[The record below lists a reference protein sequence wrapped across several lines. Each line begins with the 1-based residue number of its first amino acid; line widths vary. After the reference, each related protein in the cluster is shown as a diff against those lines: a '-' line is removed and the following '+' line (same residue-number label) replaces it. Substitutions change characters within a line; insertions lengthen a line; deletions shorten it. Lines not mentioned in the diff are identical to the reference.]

1 MAGDVSLDGVIVE
14 FKSEATTLT
23 SALDKLSTI
32 LDKLA
37 AKTENNSSKM
47 QKYTSTLEK
56 MGSAIKGL
64 GFVAVLTKM
73 VDIIGKCVNVSS
85 NYIESLNLFKVSL
98 GDAADEADK
107 FVTKFSET
115 LSVDPTNVYTYL
127 GTFNSLIEG
136 FGIASDEAYIMSKNL
151 TQLSYD
157 MASFY
162 NLPIDQ
168 AMQKLKSGISGEI
181 KPMRAIGVALDQ
193 ATLQETA
200 YSLGIKQRVSEM
212 TRAQKTQLLYYQ
224 IMTKTANAQTDMGRT
239 LISPANA
246 LRTVKERFTIL
257 ARAIGN
263 IFIPILVA
271 AIPYVK
277 LLAQWLTELANRI
290 AGFFG
295 FELGDYIN
303 VGDTSD
309 LDNVSSGIDN
319 IGTSASNAS
328 KEMKKML
335 RDFDELH
342 VVEFDTPDESSS
354 GAGAGGGTTG
364 GALDIPLPD
373 YDALTNVVSQNL
385 DKIKE
390 KFELIKDLVVAVGT
404 GLLGWKISS
413 AIFDFMSHFSGF
425 LKNLD
430 KANLTFGIG
439 LSILGFYLMYK
450 GIEKILDGDISITSI
465 LETFLGTGAGTLGIV
480 SILNATEKGRSI
492 PLKNKAKIGLGV
504 SLLIGSITAA
514 IDGITEDNIITQL
527 GSALVGGIGLNN
539 IFTKAG
545 SGIKANIK
553 GSLFF
558 TIAFFELET
567 AINIVKWAT
576 EYFDSI
582 KAALYG
588 EDYELDL
595 GEFLNVTFTAIGTGF
610 NNALENIFGENF
622 LQPLIDWV
630 ADDLWTS
637 DWSIAI
643 SNAMLIGENLIEGI
657 KEGIWNVISGIG
669 EWIKTNVIDRI
680 VNAVKDFFGIH
691 SPSTVFMEIG
701 EFLIEGLIQ
710 GIQGLFSKVI
720 EIFQSIWN
728 KLKEIATNG
737 IDAIKTV
744 ISTVLN
750 TIKTVISTVL
760 NSIKST
766 WNTIWNVLKTTVTN
780 IFDKIWST
788 IKKVINSI
796 LGGIEGMANGIVR
809 GINTVIRALNRLKID
824 IPDWVPEFGGKTFG
838 FNIGELSEISI
849 PRLEEGGF
857 PTVGDLFFANEAGPE
872 YVGSMNGKPAVAN
885 NDQIVEGIR
894 EGTYQAMRQA
904 LSEKSFN
911 PMVQVNLGNKKLY
924 SGYAASKRSD
934 SNMYGVDIG

>member
-23 SALDKLSTI
+23 SALDKLSTT

-37 AKTENNSSKM
+37 AKTEKNSSKT
-47 QKYTSTLEK
+47 QKYIGTLEK
-56 MGSAIKGL
+56 LGSAIKGL
-64 GFVAVLTKM
+64 GLAAVLGKL
-73 VDIIGKCVNVSS
+73 VDIIGKSINVSS

-181 KPMRAIGVALDQ
+181 EPMRAIGVALDQ

-200 YSLGIKQRVSEM
+200 YTLGIKQRVSEM

-224 IMTKTANAQTDMGRT
+224 IMTKTANAQKDMGRT
-239 LISPANA
+239 LLSPANA
-246 LRTVKERFTIL
+246 LRTVRDQFTIL

-290 AGFFG
+290 AAAFG
-295 FELGDYIN
+295 FKLSDYLN

-309 LDNVSSGIDN
+309 LDNVSGAIDN

-342 VVEFDTPDESSS
+342 VVEFDTPDTSS
-354 GAGAGGGTTG
+354 GGGGVGSGANG
-364 GALDIPLPD
+364 GALDIPLKD
-373 YDALTNVVSQNL
+373 YDALEEVVSQNL

-390 KFELIKDLVVAVGT
+390 KFELIKDLVIAIGT

-553 GSLFF
+553 GSLLF
-558 TIAFFELET
+558 TIAFFELEI
-567 AINIVKWAT
+567 AIDIIKWWNQ
-576 EYFDSI
+576 YFDET
-582 KAALYG
+582 KQQLYG
-588 EDYELDL
+588 DKKELNL
-595 GEFLNVTFTAIGTGF
+595 WEFINVSFTSIGKGLNES
-610 NNALENIFGENF
+610 LEGIFGEDF
-622 LQPLIDWV
+622 LDPVIEWV
-630 ADDLWTS
+630 R
-637 DWSIAI
+637 
-643 SNAMLIGENLIEGI
+643 ENLLNKGLETLIIDFKDKGKELIEGLKEGI
-657 KEGIWNVISGIG
+657 KEKFEEVKSAVSEKIEDIKQGLSDAWSN
-669 EWIKTNVIDRI
+669 IKTKAEEKWTEI
-680 VNAVKDFFGIH
+680 KDTI
-691 SPSTVFMEIG
+691 S
-701 EFLIEGLIQ
+701 
-710 GIQGLFSKVI
+710 SKVENTKNKI
-720 EIFQSIWN
+720 SDKFDDIKQKASDTWSNIKDKASDKWTEIKDTVGGKVEDVKN
-728 KLKEIATNG
+728 K
-737 IDAIKTV
+737 IK
-744 ISTVLN
+744 
-750 TIKTVISTVL
+750 
-760 NSIKST
+760 
-766 WNTIWNVLKTTVTN
+766 N
-780 IFDKIWST
+780 IFNDLWTDLKKI
-788 IKKVINSI
+788 INKI
-796 LGGIEGMANGIVR
+796 IGGIEGMANKIVD
-809 GINTVIRALNRLKID
+809 GVNAVIRSLNNLKIKM
-824 IPDWVPEFGGKTFG
+824 PDELGGATYG
-838 FNIGELSEISI
+838 FNIKELGHVSI
-849 PRLEEGGF
+849 PRLEDGGF

-885 NDQIVEGIR
+885 NDQIVEGIQ

-911 PMVQVNLGNKKLY
+911 PVVQVYIGNKKLY